1 MGPSGVG
8 EVMHAYSLFIP
19 CSPHK
24 NFTDVLYLAQKSML
38 TLVLE
43 YIQGTIS
50 QTDDYKNSTRYSS
63 YVYLFEAFLF
73 WQFQ

>member
-1 MGPSGVG
+1 MGPGGVG

-24 NFTDVLYLAQKSML
+24 NFTDVLYLAQKSAL
-38 TLVLE
+38 TWVLE

-50 QTDDYKNSTRYSS
+50 QTDDYENSTSDFS
-63 YVYLFEAFLF
+63 YVYQFEAFLF